1 MLLRK
6 RPGQPGL
13 KLLFRTRQNLEA
25 GALYTERIVAV
36 CLNEA
41 IEHFDIEAAHL
52 GMEKDVVAAVLV
64 HIAEVPVPLRI
75 IFGGQREEV
84 IIPFHIAMLAGVEM
98 DDEALFSI
106 VKDKRIPP
114 RRKLSR

>member
-1 MLLRK
+1 MLLCK
-6 RPGQPGL
+6 RPGQPCL

-25 GALYTERIVAV
+25 GALHTERVVAV
-36 CLNEA
+36 RLNQA

-52 GMEKDVVAAVLV
+52 GMEKDVVTPVLV
-64 HIAEVPVPLRI
+64 HIAEIPVPLRI
-75 IFGGQREEV
+75 IFRSQREEV

-98 DDEALFSI
+98 DDEALFPI

-114 RRKLSR
+114 RRRLSR